1 MALWAPGRDPA
12 RTWTCVY
19 NEACQNLNW
28 SSCFSLSLC
37 SSSSVLRACCSGSS
51 NTLLKICCSGC
62 CGNLSL
68 LLVLSMIQHKLQKQQ
83 TTWAAWAMPVPK
95 GSGSLGRNL
104 PQPCHVLV
112 IWLIFRVKEE
122 VRRRFR
128 HCQLGQDIVKW
139 DDLGVLCILSTL
151 KTTILCATVTG
162 YRRALVI
169 SNGPSC

>member
-1 MALWAPGRDPA
+1 MHIIITLNIHIMALWAPCRDPA

-19 NEACQNLNW
+19 KEACQKFNEP
-28 SSCFSLSLC
+28 SCFSLSLC

-83 TTWAAWAMPVPK
+83 TTWAAWAMSVPK

-104 PQPCHVLV
+104 PQPCYVLV
-112 IWLIFRVKEE
+112 TWLPFQGKGGGSPQISSLPTWT
-122 VRRRFR
+122 R
-128 HCQLGQDIVKW
+128 HCKVRWSWSVVHSKH
-139 DDLGVLCILSTL
+139 S
-151 KTTILCATVTG
+151 
-162 YRRALVI
+162 
-169 SNGPSC
+169 